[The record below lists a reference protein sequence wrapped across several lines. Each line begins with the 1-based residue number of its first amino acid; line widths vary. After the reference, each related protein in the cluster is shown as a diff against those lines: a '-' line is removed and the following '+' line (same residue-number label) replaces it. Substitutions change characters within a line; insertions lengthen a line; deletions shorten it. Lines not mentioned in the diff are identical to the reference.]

1 MTVSPKAC
9 SMVTGNDSDVP
20 DAFPP
25 EPVEPPFAGPV
36 EQAERERAVTAA
48 AARKERA
55 RMGAMKR
62 LLDF

>member
-1 MTVSPKAC
+1 
-9 SMVTGNDSDVP
+9 
-20 DAFPP
+20 
-25 EPVEPPFAGPV
+25 V